1 MQAIVW
7 QGPGRMTIEERPEP
21 GPPGVGEVIVR
32 PAAVGICGSEV
43 EGYLGHM
50 GNRTPPLVM
59 GHEFAGVVVAAGAGA
74 DRWEGAR
81 VAVNPLAGCGRCRLC
96 EAGKENLCA
105 DRTLIGIHRDG
116 AFADLVRAA
125 AANVRALPDGMTARA
140 GALVEPL
147 ANGVHAV
154 RLGLA
159 GGPVRRAVV
168 LGAGTIGL
176 MTLQAALLAGIEH
189 VAVLEPH
196 DERRERALA
205 LGAHA
210 VHAAPGEVPGDA
222 DLTLD
227 AVGAEA
233 TRRLALELLA
243 PGARA
248 VYIGLA
254 TDDTTL
260 GFHHVVRG
268 QLTLQGSY
276 AYTMADFEQALE
288 WLSDERVSVG
298 ELAAVRPLSDGPE
311 AFARLAAGPPPAE
324 VKVFLAGAG
333 REA

>member
-1 MQAIVW
+1 
-7 QGPGRMTIEERPEP
+7 
-21 GPPGVGEVIVR
+21 
-32 PAAVGICGSEV
+32 
-43 EGYLGHM
+43 
-50 GNRTPPLVM
+50 
-59 GHEFAGVVVAAGAGA
+59 
-74 DRWEGAR
+74 
-81 VAVNPLAGCGRCRLC
+81 
-96 EAGKENLCA
+96 
-105 DRTLIGIHRDG
+105 
-116 AFADLVRAA
+116 
-125 AANVRALPDGMTARA
+125 
-140 GALVEPL
+140 
-147 ANGVHAV
+147 
-154 RLGLA
+154 
-159 GGPVRRAVV
+159 
-168 LGAGTIGL
+168 
-176 MTLQAALLAGIEH
+176 

-196 DERRERALA
+196 DERRERAHA

-210 VHAAPGEVPGDA
+210 VHAAPAEVPGDA

-227 AVGAEA
+227 AVGAQA
-233 TRRLALELLA
+233 TRHLALELLA